1 METELNESRLLA
13 QFDSL
18 VEQGSVVYNGNYR
31 TVTVSDNG
39 FPIEFRILDGLQKK
53 PQLSDTPHDSEKRSS
68 PEEQAPSGCRPG
80 SDIDTTGYEVATLG
94 STHLLAI
101 NKFPA
106 ARPHLLIL
114 TQDGFRRQ
122 HEALDLSDLTAARQV
137 LASLESRHL
146 LLFNCGI
153 DSGCSRMHKHMQAF
167 PAPDPKDFPL
177 WPDEEEAKLANAQVQ
192 QVVKPTFKFF
202 LHRFAD
208 DGLPPP
214 DTLLGIYR
222 GLVRRAEREAAGYVV
237 AREEGGEG
245 EQVAVVAH
253 NVIMDRSWLLVVPRR
268 AAGWDGVDTNA
279 AGMLGMVWVHSEEK
293 MKLWMERGPGNVL
306 ARLGIPA
313 DGI

>member
-1 METELNESRLLA
+1 
-13 QFDSL
+13 
-18 VEQGSVVYNGNYR
+18 VE
-31 TVTVSDNG
+31 
-39 FPIEFRILDGLQKK
+39 KK
-53 PQLSDTPHDSEKRSS
+53 HAA
-68 PEEQAPSGCRPG
+68 PEEVPGCRPG
-80 SDIDTTGYEVATLG
+80 SDINTTGYEVATLG

-122 HEALDLSDLTAARQV
+122 HEALDLDDLTAARQV
-137 LASLESRHL
+137 LSSLESRHL

-167 PAPDPKDFPL
+167 PAPKPEDFPL
-177 WPDEEEAKLANAQVQ
+177 WPDEANAHQ
-192 QVVKPTFKFF
+192 VKPTFKFF

-208 DGLPPP
+208 GLPPP
-214 DTLLGIYR
+214 DALLGIYR
-222 GLVRRAEREAAGYVV
+222 GLVRRAERAAGYVV
-237 AREEGGEG
+237 REG
-245 EQVAVVAH
+245 EENVAVAH

-279 AGMLGMVWVHSEEK
+279 AGMLGMVWVHSDEK

-313 DGI
+313 DGS